1 MKMLCRFRASLDTS
15 REEGLDSVF
24 RSRDR
29 KAKATCG
36 AVRAWG
42 LEILC
47 LKPDEYLNSPT
58 ATLMPDGRNEAEF
71 STDGRN
77 EAGFSKV
84 VPNNFI
90 LSLGIG
96 LGKVART

>member
-1 MKMLCRFRASLDTS
+1 MFCQ
-15 REEGLDSVF
+15 EGLDNVF

-29 KAKATCG
+29 KAKATCR

-47 LKPDEYLNSPT
+47 LNPAECLNSPT

-71 STDGRN
+71 C
-77 EAGFSKV
+77 KV
-84 VPNNFI
+84 LPNNFI